1 MVAHPSR
8 IEAGHPMA
16 LELKQAPKLVQQ
28 LVITPQLQQAIRL
41 LQLTRLELVDLI
53 RQEVKENPL
62 LEESEEGKEYAEAEE
77 TVTEQS
83 EAEPIPENQKTQE
96 VKGEGEGAAEFDWE
110 NYLENYNHGS
120 YVKQSSQESEE
131 RPSFENF
138 LTKRTTLS
146 DHLNW
151 QLQLSHFTDEEQ
163 KVGWWI
169 IGNLDEDGYLKIS
182 LEDIGSETQ
191 LPLEMVE
198 RVLRRMQQFDP
209 VGVAARDLKECLLVQ
224 LEQLQVRDPVA
235 EKIVA
240 EFLPLLKNRNHPAI
254 ARRLGIPL
262 ERVNQAAHLISK
274 LDPKPGKAYGGDV
287 IQEIVPDVYVY
298 KVEGEYVIS
307 LNDEDIPRLKVNQLY
322 RSILTDG
329 RSVLDGDRKY
339 IQEKLR
345 SALWLIRSIHQRQRT
360 VYKVASS
367 IVKFQRDFLDKG
379 IQFLKPLVLRDVAED
394 IQMHESTISR
404 VTNNKYIHTPQ
415 GIYELKFFFN
425 TGITSTQGE
434 TLASESVKNLLR
446 EIITKE
452 DPRKPYSDEKLVQIL
467 KEMNI
472 HIARRTISKY
482 REMMKILSSNERRKI
497 Q

>member
-1 MVAHPSR
+1 
-8 IEAGHPMA
+8 MA
-16 LELKQAPKLVQQ
+16 LEIKQTPKLVQQ

-41 LQLTRLELVDLI
+41 LQLTRLELVDMI
-53 RQEVKENPL
+53 SQEMKENPL
-62 LEESEEGKEYAEAEE
+62 LEELEEGRESGEAESGEAEE
-77 TVTEQS
+77 TVAEKNEG
-83 EAEPIPENQKTQE
+83 EAPPQPERTRE
-96 VKGEGEGAAEFDWE
+96 VKGEGEGAEEFDWE
-110 NYLENYNHGS
+110 SYLENYNHGS
-120 YVKQSSQESEE
+120 YSKQAPQESEE
-131 RPSFENF
+131 KPSFENF
-138 LTKRTTLS
+138 LTKRTTLV

-151 QLQLSHFTDEEQ
+151 QLQLSHFTDEER
-163 KVGWWI
+163 KIGTWI

-182 LEDIGSETQ
+182 LEDISSETQ

-198 RVLRRMQQFDP
+198 KVLRRLQQFDP
-209 VGVAARDLKECLLVQ
+209 VGVAARDLKECLLIQ
-224 LEQLQVRDPVA
+224 LEQLKVRDAIA
-235 EKIVA
+235 EKIVS
-240 EFLPLLKNRNHPAI
+240 ECLPLLKNRNHPAI
-254 ARRLGIPL
+254 ARRLGVPL

-274 LDPKPGKAYGGDV
+274 LDPKPGKAYGGEV
-287 IQEIVPDVYVY
+287 IQEIIPDVYVY

-307 LNDEDIPRLKVNQLY
+307 LNDEDIPRLRVNSFY
-322 RSILTDG
+322 RNILSDS
-329 RSVLDGDRKY
+329 RSVVEGDKKY

-360 VYKVASS
+360 IYKVSKS

-404 VTNNKYIHTPQ
+404 VTNNKFVHTPQ

-425 TGITSTQGE
+425 TGITSIQGE

-446 EIITKE
+446 EIIAKE

-482 REMMKILSSNERRKI
+482 REMMKILSSNERRKVV
-497 Q
+497 

>member
-1 MVAHPSR
+1 
-8 IEAGHPMA
+8 MA
-16 LELKQAPKLVQQ
+16 LELKQAPKLAQQ

-53 RQEVKENPL
+53 RQEMKENPM
-62 LEESEEGKEYAEAEE
+62 LEESEEGREYAEAEE
-77 TVTEQS
+77 MVAEKN
-83 EAEPIPENQKTQE
+83 EAEPMPEEQKTQE

-120 YVKQSSQESEE
+120 YSKQSSQDSEE

-151 QLQLSHFTDEEQ
+151 QLQLSRFTEEEQ
-163 KVGWWI
+163 KIGTWI

-182 LEDIGSETQ
+182 VEDISSETQ
-191 LPLEMVE
+191 LPPERVE
-198 RVLRRMQQFDP
+198 SVLRRMQQFDP

-224 LEQLQVRDPVA
+224 LGQLQVRDPIA
-235 EKIVA
+235 EKIVS

-262 ERVNQAAHLISK
+262 ERVNQAANLISK
-274 LDPKPGKAYGGDV
+274 LDPKPGKAYDGEV
-287 IQEIVPDVYVY
+287 IQEIIPDVYVI
-298 KVEGEYVIS
+298 KVEGEYIVY
-307 LNDEDIPRLKVNQLY
+307 LNEEDIPRLRVNASY
-322 RSILTDG
+322 RDMLTG
-329 RSVLDGDRKY
+329 NPFVVEADRKY
-339 IQEKLR
+339 IQEKMR
-345 SALWLIRSIHQRQRT
+345 SAFWLIRSIQQRQKTIRRVT
-360 VYKVASS
+360 ES

-394 IQMHESTISR
+394 IQMHESTVSR
-404 VTNNKYIHTPQ
+404 VTNNKFVHTPQ

-446 EIITKE
+446 EIIAKE

-497 Q
+497 L